1 MSAFDKMNKKLLAS
15 QVEDAL
21 MDDILNKPVPIG
33 EKIPNEYELAEM
45 YGVGRSTIRETV
57 KSLVSK
63 GILEVRQGSGTYV
76 IGTDT
81 LENDP
86 LGFSK
91 YEDKY
96 KLALELFE
104 VRLMLEPEIAALAAQ
119 KATEQDKEEIQ
130 DSLDKKK
137 EGKGGHFWAGVLTG
151 ALIMALAVL
160 LVVGVSAGI
169 YITGRKVI
177 HTEQSSGGGNGA
189 PGITEGEKATKPD
202 LKKVSSKMQMIQS
215 IIDQVFLYDEDATE
229 VEDYIYRGMMA
240 GLNDPYSVY
249 YNANDY
255 KALQDST
262 NGSYS
267 GIGAMISQNK
277 TTGLCTIVKVFEGS
291 PALEAGM
298 KPGDIVYKV
307 GDTLVAGESL
317 DVLVSNYIKGKE
329 GTQLQIT
336 VYRADSD
343 TYVDMT
349 LTRRKI
355 EVPTVE
361 SRMLADNVGYVAV
374 SEFDAITVEQFEKS
388 IDELEKQGMKQL
400 VIDLRS
406 NPGGIL
412 DSAVA
417 MVDYILPDDMKNFEK
432 GNGKTLI
439 VYTADKNGDGDT
451 YTASDSHE
459 VDMPIAILVNENS
472 ASASEVFTGALKDY
486 KKAVVVG
493 TTSYGKGIVQ
503 NLIPLGDGSAI
514 KITTAHYYTPSGFDL
529 HGKGIAPDVEVEL
542 DENLKSQAVVTPE
555 EDNQV
560 QAAVKALEKK

>member
-1 MSAFDKMNKKLLAS
+1 M
-15 QVEDAL
+15 
-21 MDDILNKPVPIG
+21 G
-33 EKIPNEYELAEM
+33 
-45 YGVGRSTIRETV
+45 
-57 KSLVSK
+57 
-63 GILEVRQGSGTYV
+63 
-76 IGTDT
+76 
-81 LENDP
+81 
-86 LGFSK
+86 
-91 YEDKY
+91 
-96 KLALELFE
+96 
-104 VRLMLEPEIAALAAQ
+104 
-119 KATEQDKEEIQ
+119 EQDKEEIQ

-267 GIGAMISQNK
+267 GIGCQSVRIRLRTLHDCESVWK
-277 TTGLCTIVKVFEGS
+277 FTT
-291 PALEAGM
+291 LEAGM

-307 GDTLVAGESL
+307 SDTLVAGESL

>member
-1 MSAFDKMNKKLLAS
+1 M
-15 QVEDAL
+15 E
-21 MDDILNKPVPIG
+21 
-33 EKIPNEYELAEM
+33 
-45 YGVGRSTIRETV
+45 
-57 KSLVSK
+57 
-63 GILEVRQGSGTYV
+63 
-76 IGTDT
+76 
-81 LENDP
+81 
-86 LGFSK
+86 
-91 YEDKY
+91 
-96 KLALELFE
+96 
-104 VRLMLEPEIAALAAQ
+104 
-119 KATEQDKEEIQ
+119 EQDRGEIQ

-137 EGKGGHFWAGVLTG
+137 GQKGGHFWAGVLTG

-169 YITGRKVI
+169 YITGRRVI
-177 HTEQSSGGGNGA
+177 NAKQPSGTKNGTF
-189 PGITEGEKATKPD
+189 GITDGENDSKPD

-215 IIDQVFLYDEDATE
+215 IIDQVFLYDEDAAE

-255 KALQDST
+255 QALQDST

-267 GIGAMISQNK
+267 GIGAMLSQNK

-317 DVLVSNYIKGKE
+317 DVLVSNYIKGEE
-329 GTQLQIT
+329 GTDVQIT

-343 TYVDMT
+343 TYVDMI

-361 SRMLADNVGYVAV
+361 SQMLADNTGYVAV
-374 SEFDAITVEQFEKS
+374 SEFDAVTVEQFEKA
-388 IDELEKQGMKQL
+388 IDDLGKQGMKQL

-432 GNGKTLI
+432 GDRKTLI

-451 YTASDSHE
+451 YTASDGHE
-459 VDMPIAILVNENS
+459 VDLPIAILVNENS

-560 QAAVKALEKK
+560 QAAIQALVEAK

>member
-1 MSAFDKMNKKLLAS
+1 M
-15 QVEDAL
+15 
-21 MDDILNKPVPIG
+21 G
-33 EKIPNEYELAEM
+33 
-45 YGVGRSTIRETV
+45 
-57 KSLVSK
+57 
-63 GILEVRQGSGTYV
+63 
-76 IGTDT
+76 
-81 LENDP
+81 
-86 LGFSK
+86 
-91 YEDKY
+91 
-96 KLALELFE
+96 
-104 VRLMLEPEIAALAAQ
+104 
-119 KATEQDKEEIQ
+119 EQDKEEIQ

-189 PGITEGEKATKPD
+189 PGITEGEKAAKPD

-215 IIDQVFLYDEDATE
+215 IIDQVFLYDEDAT
-229 VEDYIYRGMMA
+229 DYIYRGMMA

-307 GDTLVAGESL
+307 DDTLVAGESL

-374 SEFDAITVEQFEKS
+374 SEFDAITVEQFEKA
-388 IDELEKQGMKQL
+388 IDDLEKQGMKQL

-451 YTASDSHE
+451 YTASDGHE

>member
-1 MSAFDKMNKKLLAS
+1 M
-15 QVEDAL
+15 
-21 MDDILNKPVPIG
+21 
-33 EKIPNEYELAEM
+33 
-45 YGVGRSTIRETV
+45 
-57 KSLVSK
+57 
-63 GILEVRQGSGTYV
+63 
-76 IGTDT
+76 
-81 LENDP
+81 
-86 LGFSK
+86 
-91 YEDKY
+91 
-96 KLALELFE
+96 
-104 VRLMLEPEIAALAAQ
+104 
-119 KATEQDKEEIQ
+119 Q

-137 EGKGGHFWAGVLTG
+137 ERRGGHFWAGVLTG

-169 YITGRKVI
+169 YITGRRVI
-177 HTEQSSGGGNGA
+177 RTEQSSGTGNGA
-189 PGITEGEKATKPD
+189 PGITEGEKAAKPD

-277 TTGLCTIVKVFEGS
+277 NTGLCTIVKVFEGS

-343 TYVDMT
+343 NYVDMT

-361 SRMLADNVGYVAV
+361 SRMLADNVGYVTV
-374 SEFDAITVEQFEKS
+374 SEFDAITVEQFEKA
-388 IDELEKQGMKQL
+388 IDELEKQGMEQL

-451 YTASDSHE
+451 YTASDGHE